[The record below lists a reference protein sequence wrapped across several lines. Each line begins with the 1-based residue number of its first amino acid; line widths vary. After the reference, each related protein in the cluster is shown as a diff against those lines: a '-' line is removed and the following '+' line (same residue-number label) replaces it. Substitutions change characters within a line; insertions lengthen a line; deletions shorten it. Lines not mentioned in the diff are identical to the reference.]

1 MGAAKGGFMKYLA
14 PSVLSADFAR
24 LGEEVRTVSEAGAEW
39 IHLDVMDGSFVP
51 NITFGASVIQKIRP
65 YSKSIFDVHMMV
77 QNPGRYLDDFA
88 AAGADVIS
96 IHAEASTH
104 LDRDLNRIHELGCKA
119 GVVLNP
125 ATSLHVLDWVL
136 NITDVVL
143 LMTVNPGFGN
153 QSFIP
158 YSFDKIRTLK
168 KMITERGTHT
178 LIELDGGVKLN
189 NCAELCEAGADIF
202 VAGSAVFRND
212 PAANV
217 HAFQE
222 ILKKY

>member
-1 MGAAKGGFMKYLA
+1 MKYLA
-14 PSVLSADFAR
+14 PSVLSADFAK
-24 LGEEVRTVSEAGAEW
+24 LGEEVRTVSEAGAEY
-39 IHLDVMDGSFVP
+39 IHLDIMDGMFVP
-51 NITFGASVIQKIRP
+51 NITFGAPVIKKIRP

-77 QNPGRYLDDFA
+77 QEPGRYLEDFA

-125 ATSLHVLDWVL
+125 ATSLSVLDWVL
-136 NITDVVL
+136 DLVDMVV

-153 QSFIP
+153 QKFIP
-158 YSFDKIRTLK
+158 YSVEKVKALK
-168 KMITERGTHT
+168 KMLTERGSNA
-178 LIELDGGVKLN
+178 LIQLDGGVKLD
-189 NCAELCEAGADIF
+189 NCAQLCEAGADVL
-202 VAGSAVFRND
+202 VAGSAVFKDD

-217 HAFQE
+217 RAFRE
-222 ILKKY
+222 ILGKF

>member
-1 MGAAKGGFMKYLA
+1 MKYLA
-14 PSVLSADFAR
+14 PSVLSADFAK
-24 LGEEVRTVSEAGAEW
+24 LGEEVRTVSEAGAEY
-39 IHLDVMDGSFVP
+39 IHLDIMDGMFVP
-51 NITFGASVIQKIRP
+51 NITFGAPVIKKIRP

-77 QNPGRYLDDFA
+77 QDPGRYLEDFA

-125 ATSLHVLDWVL
+125 ATSLSVLDWVL
-136 NITDVVL
+136 DLVDMVV

-153 QSFIP
+153 QKFIP
-158 YSFDKIRTLK
+158 YSVEKVKALK
-168 KMITERGTHT
+168 KMLTEKGSNA
-178 LIELDGGVKLN
+178 LIQLDGGVKLD
-189 NCAELCEAGADIF
+189 NCAQLCEAGADVL
-202 VAGSAVFRND
+202 VAGSAVFKDD

-217 HAFQE
+217 RAFRE
-222 ILKKY
+222 ILGKF